1 MNSEKLARLQ
11 AQARIGGKGTARRK
25 YKAVRTNTSSDSGK
39 VLTTLRRMGGNP
51 ITEIEEVNMFRDDGN
66 VIHFAKPQVHG
77 APNANTFVISGNS
90 EEKKI
95 QDLLPGIINQ
105 LGPDSLN
112 NIKQLVE
119 SLSKNAG
126 KDGEAPAKEGEDDEV
141 PELVENF

>member
-1 MNSEKLARLQ
+1 MWHLLLSALLTFLILAL
-11 AQARIGGKGTARRK
+11 
-25 YKAVRTNTSSDSGK
+25 S
-39 VLTTLRRMGGNP
+39 L
-51 ITEIEEVNMFRDDGN
+51 E
-66 VIHFAKPQVHG
+66 
-77 APNANTFVISGNS
+77 
-90 EEKKI
+90 I

>member
-66 VIHFAKPQVHG
+66 VIHFAKPQGMSFQRVVG
-77 APNANTFVISGNS
+77 SPFIPSAIGMKYT
-90 EEKKI
+90 
-95 QDLLPGIINQ
+95 
-105 LGPDSLN
+105 
-112 NIKQLVE
+112 NIVV
-119 SLSKNAG
+119 A
-126 KDGEAPAKEGEDDEV
+126 
-141 PELVENF
+141 